1 MANENANAALI
12 GTSREVGLFQV
23 LGIPIYFKQN
33 IILSRPDILTMISCI
48 LRCRLVQALLRQ
60 VLPVAMHL
68 RRSCSLFGPQ
78 ALGVEGPSPELLSV
92 VIVAVAFPCATLV
105 RKYV

>member
-1 MANENANAALI
+1 
-12 GTSREVGLFQV
+12 
-23 LGIPIYFKQN
+23 
-33 IILSRPDILTMISCI
+33 MISCM